1 MTVSKSS
8 SFSRFFRSLK
18 FSSTS
23 TATASPPQS
32 PLSSPPQS
40 PPPSS
45 KSGIFKTSSTSSSS
59 SSSSSLGS
67 LVAFTGRL
75 FRKPRPDPREIV
87 FTETNLQHQQM
98 LSGFTISFGRRG
110 SWATCDREGISP
122 CTSRVHL
129 PLDPMGQ
136 QAIDRNDEDVD
147 PLQV

>member
-1 MTVSKSS
+1 MTTSKSS

-32 PLSSPPQS
+32 PLSSSPQS
-40 PPPSS
+40 PPPPS
-45 KSGIFKTSSTSSSS
+45 KSGIFKTSSTSSS

-87 FTETNLQHQQM
+87 FTETHLQHQQM

-136 QAIDRNDEDVD
+136 QAIDRNDEAVD

>member
-1 MTVSKSS
+1 MSTSTKSS
-8 SFSRFFRSLK
+8 SVSRFFRSLK

-23 TATASPPQS
+23 TAA
-32 PLSSPPQS
+32 S
-40 PPPSS
+40 PPPSPTS
-45 KSGIFKTSSTSSSS
+45 ATGPGTAKPARKLKPSSTSSSS

-87 FTETNLQHQQM
+87 FTETHLQHQQM
-98 LSGFTISFGRRG
+98 LSSFTMSFGRRG

-129 PLDPMGQ
+129 PL
-136 QAIDRNDEDVD
+136 EEVD
-147 PLQV
+147 PLQP